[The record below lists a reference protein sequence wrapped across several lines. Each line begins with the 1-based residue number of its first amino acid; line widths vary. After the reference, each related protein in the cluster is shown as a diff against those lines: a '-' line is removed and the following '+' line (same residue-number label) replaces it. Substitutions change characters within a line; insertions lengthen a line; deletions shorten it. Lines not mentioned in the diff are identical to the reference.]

1 MRRSA
6 RSAATRL
13 LAENVATLERIGYD
27 AVERPGALRVR
38 LESSGRVPLTVEMI
52 GRGRV
57 FGGSYALS
65 VATAEPV
72 LPPTAGLSA
81 RGKGIVRLDRVA
93 FRARRGDEAGAA
105 LARRLDADEGVQRAL
120 AALHFEAVSVE
131 PDGRPVVRHLGGSI
145 VWVLFPPL
153 VRPVPL
159 VPEQAL
165 ATVEALEALARAGAD
180 RT

>member
-13 LAENVATLERIGYD
+13 LAENVATLERIGYA
-27 AVERPGALRVR
+27 AVERPGSLRVR
-38 LESSGRVPLTVEMI
+38 LESAGRVPLAVEMI

-72 LPPTAGLSA
+72 LPSTAGLSA
-81 RGKGIVRLDRVA
+81 RGKGIVRLARVA
-93 FRARRGDEAGAA
+93 FRARRSDEAGAV
-105 LARRLDADEGVQRAL
+105 LARRLNADEGVQGAL
-120 AALHFEAVSVE
+120 AGLHFEALSVE
-131 PDGRPVVRHLGGSI
+131 PDGRAVVRHLGGSV
-145 VWVLFPPL
+145 VWILFPPL

-159 VPEQAL
+159 VPEQAR
-165 ATVEALEALARAGAD
+165 ATVGALEELARAGAE
-180 RT
+180 RA